1 MKTITPS
8 LKAAL
13 SKAGKFPVY
22 FALATIFTMNT
33 ASTCEHDDDD
43 DSHHGSSQNI
53 SAINSAVNSGTW
65 KVTYYFD
72 TDSEETT
79 QFAPYTFTFGDNNQL
94 IATDGS
100 NSISGSWS
108 VTNSSGSSRHGDDDN
123 SSDVD
128 FNIFFASPANFAELS
143 DDWDIVLYTANRIE
157 LIDVSGGNGG
167 TDILTFEKI

>member
-1 MKTITPS
+1 MKTITQS
-8 LKAAL
+8 LKTAL
-13 SKAGKFPVY
+13 SKTGKFPVY
-22 FALATIFTMNT
+22 FALAAIFIMNT
-33 ASTCEHDDDD
+33 ASTCEWEHDDD

-79 QFAPYTFTFGDNNQL
+79 QFASYTFTFGDNNQL
-94 IATDGS
+94 VATDGS
-100 NSISGSWS
+100 NSVQGTWS
-108 VTNSSGSSRHGDDDN
+108 VTNSSGSSRHGDDD

-128 FNIFFASPANFAELS
+128 FNIFFSSPGNFADLS